1 MRKDI
6 TYSVDEQSKDYDC
19 PLTITGDADVFADV
33 TLSAKIPKK
42 DNNVDHSATLDVHND
57 VDDTAIAEDSCTIK
71 KLTYVS
77 QIEETDDFNK
87 NHETEKNE
95 PISCAVADNSN
106 DELHIIEKRNI
117 RSGTEISDDSLLESL
132 ANPKFIGKMESVE
145 IWSGQ
150 EAVLECQGKSI
161 PPPEVKWFKNG
172 EPLEDDKRIKI
183 EKDGDKHR
191 VRIPNAATED
201 SGIYKIELANKIGKV
216 ELEGELKVKAS
227 TEAIVPVL
235 MKKLDDVVC
244 VVGDNASYQAKIF
257 SNPEPEIKWF
267 KDGKEIIAND
277 RFIIHNNNITH
288 LFDLT
293 VKNVTTDDIGKYTIV
308 AENAN
313 GKVESEASLDVNVS
327 PVIQEIKDKKAMPD
341 SSISFE
347 TKVTGKPKPA
357 VKWVKGDKELIA
369 SEKVAFDSDEAAG
382 TYKLTLKGLAPEDS
396 GIYAC
401 VAENV
406 AASVKQP
413 FKLSVTTEAPHFIKG
428 LHNIGGKLNT
438 ELRADVQVY
447 GLPMPSVKWFKD
459 NVELSNSSKIKLIQ
473 VDERNFSLVIEKFV
487 EDDAGDYT
495 CKAINQ
501 AGEAVSH
508 AKFTLH
514 HGLPEFL
521 KHLPKEVCVMD
532 GEPLVLEAKVDTN
545 PFPTI
550 KWLKDGK
557 EIITDE
563 RIKKETLPDGTV
575 KLTIDS
581 ALPEDKGKYTLVA
594 VNEAGET
601 PSSGQVVVEAMPKA
615 PIFLK
620 NLENQEVPLGSP
632 LKLSAKI
639 TAYPKPSVKW
649 LKDGKP
655 VKLDG
660 RTKLIQQNGNLGLE
674 IDDARPE
681 DEGKYTLQVSNH
693 RGDAASSC
701 DVATKAA
708 TTAPEILKPLK
719 QVNAID
725 DTPCRLEAKVGGVPL
740 PTCNW
745 FKDGAPITPD
755 DKRIKSVVHPDG
767 TVALLFNNC
776 TPEDSGKY
784 TLEAVNP
791 NGSTKSEGDLNVAA
805 RDKSSEARKAP
816 SFILPLRD
824 VEIDEGKPFKL
835 IAQIDGNPYPD
846 ITWTKDD
853 MPLDMNENLLMSCD
867 GNKISFDIRK
877 ATPKDS
883 GKYECKLSN
892 PEGTSKSHC
901 GVNVRKI
908 YSPPTFTQKP
918 TDLFTIPGGNP
929 RFVCR
934 VGGVPKPDVMWF
946 YNDRPLHDS
955 PKYKIRRDGDL
966 CALQITGANSDD
978 KGRYKC
984 RISNEA
990 GEDHAFAN
998 LEVSD
1003 SGDKKDKAEPP
1014 SFLKKLGDSSL
1025 MEGMTA
1031 KFTACVAGF
1040 PEPEYKWYLNGR
1052 ELKETDRIKIQ
1063 VEPHGL
1069 LRLLIKN
1076 SKPEDVG
1083 SYTLKI
1089 WNLHGEVESTA
1100 RLIFDQYEDKK
1111 PRKPIQDL
1119 KLDIENIPLPKID
1132 TNETKKPKPPKTDDD
1147 KEPRKKMAD
1156 LNIDHE
1162 KLRRYDIPFALPDK
1176 PIISKMTDRRLTL
1189 SWKPSI
1195 PRGPSVPVTYIVEM
1209 CEVPDGDWISTRSG
1223 IRGCCCEIRNLEPF
1237 RDYKF
1242 RVRVENKYGIS
1253 DPSPF
1258 ALTFRKRLEMSP
1270 PKQLPK
1276 LPPELD
1282 FRPETSPYFP
1292 RDYDIDRPLHDE
1304 YSHAPRF
1311 LRQVDDVQYG
1321 VKGEPCTVEWFV
1333 YGYPTPSVE
1342 FTHNGNK
1349 IEVKDRYESAV
1360 ARNGQCKLYITR
1372 MFDHDVGI
1380 YECIAKN
1387 EHGEARQRIHLAIA
1401 EHPVF
1406 IMPLDEES
1414 IMIRKSGSLQCRV
1427 VGKPYP
1433 EIKWYKDWHPL
1444 ASSSRTKIEW
1454 KEPDLCILTIDD
1466 VISKD
1471 GGLYSCCARNIAGV
1485 ATSSAMVTIEEDEN
1499 DYALLKYSHARVV
1512 RAKPKA
1518 MEDFYDIGD
1527 ELGRGTQG
1535 TVYHAVERSTGNS
1548 YAAKV
1553 MHGKGDTKK
1562 LMHQEL
1568 DIMNQLHDRHLVRA
1582 RDAFETKN
1590 ALTII
1595 TDLAGGGELFDT
1607 IFKQTTI
1614 TESEIAHFIRQIL
1627 WGIDHMHGKGIAHL
1641 GLTPA
1646 DILLSKPGGDDIK
1659 ICDFGLARRILKGKD
1674 IYHEF
1679 GMPEFVAP
1687 EIVNHRPVGYPTDMW
1702 SVGVIT
1708 YLLLSGISPFLG
1720 ETDRETL
1727 RRIQTGQL
1735 TFDPDVFTTISD
1747 EAKDFISKLLVFD
1760 SEGRMNVKLAL
1771 NHPWLRF
1778 ADRPGS
1784 GNIISTDRLRNYY
1797 RRYKDWIRNSACDRF
1812 YRRRPLTYAFE
1823 HPSGMV
1829 YPPGERY
1836 TPASSP
1842 ESSPTTVKTKPE
1854 FHPPKYSDHYNENE
1868 HEDLNYEL
1876 GYAESNSRYQ
1886 NGPDTYLLQLRDV
1899 SFPLRLRE
1907 YMRVAG
1913 SASPSLG
1920 LRLQDQLS
1928 GQLVTVRER
1937 RRFTDVMDEEID
1949 DEKQGQLHGVRRRI
1963 NSEMGQRAET
1973 KNRIKELLP
1982 REEEQAPYFR
1992 EKIKDTALTEGQA
2005 VEFSC
2010 LAIGEPKPVV
2020 TWYRNDVLMTESH
2033 RVKMLEEGGR
2043 FYLRFNTVKAF
2054 DAGFYKVVARNVA
2067 GEMVCRARLKQGEL
2081 PGKPEAPE
2089 LSQISDTEVLL
2100 TWHYPKVDGNSLVTC
2115 YCLECKETD
2124 EPVWK
2129 EVRSNIDH
2137 QFFVVR
2143 NLTPSKRY
2151 SFRLRA
2157 QNQFGWGDY
2166 SNSLDNV
2173 ETAAAGAPKV
2183 SINCAMKHQQELTES
2198 GQNNASLDAAGS
2210 KRPLIDY
2217 SVEQNPIP
2225 ISSENATDKY
2235 RFISEISRGRFS
2247 VLVKCGTK
2255 DDSNQIYAAK
2265 LMEWSSAAE
2274 QEYEIAKSLR
2284 HEKIPTLHAAYHQG
2298 SMSILIMEKLHGCDV
2313 LTYLTRGKDYTED
2326 TVAKITAQVLDA
2338 LEYLHFRRI
2347 IHLDVQ
2353 PDNVVVSDL
2362 SSARVKLVDF
2372 GSAQRVTNYQ
2382 PSRIEKKGN
2391 AEYLAPEVLSG
2402 EDVSIHADVWMLG
2415 VLTYILLSG
2424 VSPFKGETAKDTTN
2438 NVTYVRYRFE
2448 HLHKEITQESQR
2460 FLMAIF
2466 KKTPIKRPT
2475 ADECLELKWL
2485 TPSEYMLKKREK
2497 AIFNSEPLKV
2507 FTDDYRKQRQMAA
2520 TSSEG
2525 LMNAFGMQLSRSVSV
2540 EYQTMT
2546 TF

>member
-1 MRKDI
+1 MSFSRSYQSYSFTQQSGVFSEETVSISSSGHISTTGGSVSSSSQHQSSRAYVSYAADGIAELNGNANTTNLSITEEEHNPHKLIEQYVVVKDFTPKTTDVGSIILREGQVVEVIDSESDSERWLVRTRPSKYLSPRQGWIPISYLEKKTTDTGYVSILDDDYEIRSDSKEREAAHKRRNVVKELVETEEEFVSDMQHVVHTYLREMDNPRMPKELRDYKDDIFLNFQQICDFHNNVLIKGVQYYAGEPTKLGKTFLRLERDFDMHANYCQRESQAQELLSSLPVKEYFEEYSKRIGEIDRSLADHLKLPIQRINDYQLLLKELIKYTARLKEDCTDLQKALDLMQGIPQRANDLKLTSNILGFKGNIHKLGRLLRHQDWFTITDSSGRSKERYLFLFKSRIFVTKVRKLSENQSSYILKDI
-6 TYSVDEQSKDYDC
+6 IKLSDIDVIDAGTERQFEIQLKSDATAIGNSHYPLILEAQSDEIKEAWFRELGDVKRDIALVTDVSEEGIIEDIGEDKSSEDILEEEVVEPVVEVREEPVEKTAELEVEHPIIVEEFVNNDLETVPVKTISDESIIEIREEENEDRRPKVEILEDFQAYEELNTIMTDSIKSGSATPLDEYVSLASSQSEESSIYLTANELEDGTTRPRFIKSLKGQTCLRGETVTLECEPHAIPSATVAWLKDNVPIAESDKIHFATKGGVQYLVIKDTKNDDSGVYSCKATNKNGSAACSAQLHILGPDEIRSSPSTPEPKKPEFTIKFKDTELLEGTSVRFLVKIRANPDSEVKFFKNDKPLKEDNRVKITVEDKGTFELSISHVTTADAGKYSCKAKNNLGESEFSAIVKVTDEKDVFRGLQESPVQNGGLTHPGESPDFKWFRDGVECETSERFKVLFQDEEDTLALVFQHVKPEDAGLYTCVASTSSGRISCSAELSVEGSVHQLLRDPEPPKITAELSDVEVSQGTSAMLELKVTGYPKPAITWTKDESEIKPGSKYKILHEDDENMALIIKNIASEDAGKYSVTAKNALGEVASAANVIVKS
-19 PLTITGDADVFADV
+19 PPVFRK
-33 TLSAKIPKK
+33 TLSDAAVMADQSIKFEVEIGGEPNPEITWYKDGHQLK
-42 DNNVDHSATLDVHND
+42 DNERIKITESVKTHSYTLE
-57 VDDTAIAEDSCTIK
+57 IKKSRAEDAGNYSCIATNSSGKVSECAHATVNEAPKFLKDIKNIEVHESENIKFEVKVAGQPEPTVKWIKGDVEVKTDGKRIKIEKDDRNYILSIDKVTREDAGKYSCVISNDFGSQTGKGDLTVNSKPEYVEKLSNMTVKEGETDYKLKVKVSGHPAPKIRWFIESMEIDERSKRYTISDEGETKVLIIKKVDSECSGNYSCTIANSCGEATCQGNLNVLTK
-71 KLTYVS
+71 PTFVEVLSDLEKTEQEDVSLTVKVTGNPSPNLQWYKNNEEVNESATIKIYKVVDGSKLDLKSLQEDAAGSYECRATNSEGEAVTVS
-77 QIEETDDFNK
+77 KLVVNT
-87 NHETEKNE
+87 
-95 PISCAVADNSN
+95 
-106 DELHIIEKRNI
+106 
-117 RSGTEISDDSLLESL
+117 
-132 ANPKFIGKMESVE
+132 NPKFIGKMESVE

-1100 RLIFDQYEDKK
+1100 RLIFD
-1111 PRKPIQDL
+1111 R
-1119 KLDIENIPLPKID
+1119 
-1132 TNETKKPKPPKTDDD
+1132 
-1147 KEPRKKMAD
+1147 
-1156 LNIDHE
+1156 
-1162 KLRRYDIPFALPDK
+1162 
-1176 PIISKMTDRRLTL
+1176 
-1189 SWKPSI
+1189 
-1195 PRGPSVPVTYIVEM
+1195 SVV
-1209 CEVPDGDWISTRSG
+1209 
-1223 IRGCCCEIRNLEPF
+1223 
-1237 RDYKF
+1237 
-1242 RVRVENKYGIS
+1242 
-1253 DPSPF
+1253 
-1258 ALTFRKRLEMSP
+1258 
-1270 PKQLPK
+1270 
-1276 LPPELD
+1276 
-1282 FRPETSPYFP
+1282 
-1292 RDYDIDRPLHDE
+1292 
-1304 YSHAPRF
+1304 
-1311 LRQVDDVQYG
+1311 
-1321 VKGEPCTVEWFV
+1321 
-1333 YGYPTPSVE
+1333 
-1342 FTHNGNK
+1342 
-1349 IEVKDRYESAV
+1349 SAV
-1360 ARNGQCKLYITR
+1360 AN
-1372 MFDHDVGI
+1372 
-1380 YECIAKN
+1380 
-1387 EHGEARQRIHLAIA
+1387 
-1401 EHPVF
+1401 
-1406 IMPLDEES
+1406 
-1414 IMIRKSGSLQCRV
+1414 
-1427 VGKPYP
+1427 
-1433 EIKWYKDWHPL
+1433 
-1444 ASSSRTKIEW
+1444 SSSTNES
-1454 KEPDLCILTIDD
+1454 T
-1466 VISKD
+1466 
-1471 GGLYSCCARNIAGV
+1471 YS
-1485 ATSSAMVTIEEDEN
+1485 ATSSLQSSLRNSSAVSSSVRVSGSYTSSS
-1499 DYALLKYSHARVV
+1499 KYSSV
-1512 RAKPKA
+1512 
-1518 MEDFYDIGD
+1518 
-1527 ELGRGTQG
+1527 
-1535 TVYHAVERSTGNS
+1535 SS
-1548 YAAKV
+1548 Y
-1553 MHGKGDTKK
+1553 
-1562 LMHQEL
+1562 
-1568 DIMNQLHDRHLVRA
+1568 N
-1582 RDAFETKN
+1582 
-1590 ALTII
+1590 
-1595 TDLAGGGELFDT
+1595 
-1607 IFKQTTI
+1607 
-1614 TESEIAHFIRQIL
+1614 TES
-1627 WGIDHMHGKGIAHL
+1627 
-1641 GLTPA
+1641 
-1646 DILLSKPGGDDIK
+1646 
-1659 ICDFGLARRILKGKD
+1659 RRISSS
-1674 IYHEF
+1674 
-1679 GMPEFVAP
+1679 A
-1687 EIVNHRPVGYPTDMW
+1687 
-1702 SVGVIT
+1702 
-1708 YLLLSGISPFLG
+1708 LS
-1720 ETDRETL
+1720 T
-1727 RRIQTGQL
+1727 
-1735 TFDPDVFTTISD
+1735 
-1747 EAKDFISKLLVFD
+1747 
-1760 SEGRMNVKLAL
+1760 N
-1771 NHPWLRF
+1771 
-1778 ADRPGS
+1778 
-1784 GNIISTDRLRNYY
+1784 
-1797 RRYKDWIRNSACDRF
+1797 
-1812 YRRRPLTYAFE
+1812 
-1823 HPSGMV
+1823 
-1829 YPPGERY
+1829 
-1836 TPASSP
+1836 
-1842 ESSPTTVKTKPE
+1842 
-1854 FHPPKYSDHYNENE
+1854 
-1868 HEDLNYEL
+1868 
-1876 GYAESNSRYQ
+1876 
-1886 NGPDTYLLQLRDV
+1886 
-1899 SFPLRLRE
+1899 
-1907 YMRVAG
+1907 
-1913 SASPSLG
+1913 
-1920 LRLQDQLS
+1920 
-1928 GQLVTVRER
+1928 
-1937 RRFTDVMDEEID
+1937 
-1949 DEKQGQLHGVRRRI
+1949 
-1963 NSEMGQRAET
+1963 
-1973 KNRIKELLP
+1973 
-1982 REEEQAPYFR
+1982 
-1992 EKIKDTALTEGQA
+1992 
-2005 VEFSC
+2005 
-2010 LAIGEPKPVV
+2010 
-2020 TWYRNDVLMTESH
+2020 
-2033 RVKMLEEGGR
+2033 
-2043 FYLRFNTVKAF
+2043 
-2054 DAGFYKVVARNVA
+2054 
-2067 GEMVCRARLKQGEL
+2067 
-2081 PGKPEAPE
+2081 
-2089 LSQISDTEVLL
+2089 
-2100 TWHYPKVDGNSLVTC
+2100 
-2115 YCLECKETD
+2115 
-2124 EPVWK
+2124 
-2129 EVRSNIDH
+2129 
-2137 QFFVVR
+2137 
-2143 NLTPSKRY
+2143 
-2151 SFRLRA
+2151 
-2157 QNQFGWGDY
+2157 
-2166 SNSLDNV
+2166 
-2173 ETAAAGAPKV
+2173 
-2183 SINCAMKHQQELTES
+2183 
-2198 GQNNASLDAAGS
+2198 
-2210 KRPLIDY
+2210 
-2217 SVEQNPIP
+2217 
-2225 ISSENATDKY
+2225 
-2235 RFISEISRGRFS
+2235 ISRKFS
-2247 VLVKCGTK
+2247 VK
-2255 DDSNQIYAAK
+2255 
-2265 LMEWSSAAE
+2265 
-2274 QEYEIAKSLR
+2274 
-2284 HEKIPTLHAAYHQG
+2284 
-2298 SMSILIMEKLHGCDV
+2298 
-2313 LTYLTRGKDYTED
+2313 
-2326 TVAKITAQVLDA
+2326 
-2338 LEYLHFRRI
+2338 
-2347 IHLDVQ
+2347 
-2353 PDNVVVSDL
+2353 
-2362 SSARVKLVDF
+2362 
-2372 GSAQRVTNYQ
+2372 
-2382 PSRIEKKGN
+2382 
-2391 AEYLAPEVLSG
+2391 
-2402 EDVSIHADVWMLG
+2402 
-2415 VLTYILLSG
+2415 
-2424 VSPFKGETAKDTTN
+2424 
-2438 NVTYVRYRFE
+2438 
-2448 HLHKEITQESQR
+2448 
-2460 FLMAIF
+2460 
-2466 KKTPIKRPT
+2466 
-2475 ADECLELKWL
+2475 
-2485 TPSEYMLKKREK
+2485 
-2497 AIFNSEPLKV
+2497 
-2507 FTDDYRKQRQMAA
+2507 
-2520 TSSEG
+2520 
-2525 LMNAFGMQLSRSVSV
+2525 
-2540 EYQTMT
+2540 
-2546 TF
+2546 